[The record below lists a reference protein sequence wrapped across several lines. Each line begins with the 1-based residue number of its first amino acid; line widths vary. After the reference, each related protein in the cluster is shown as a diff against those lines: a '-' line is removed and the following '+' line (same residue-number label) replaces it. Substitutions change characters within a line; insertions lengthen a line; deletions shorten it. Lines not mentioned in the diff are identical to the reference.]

1 MTSNSYSFLN
11 SGFQIGLHALIED
24 YIFFMH
30 IQHLLI
36 TVAELL
42 LGISGLFLLE
52 KANVKLQKPVNSLK
66 VFWDH

>member
-1 MTSNSYSFLN
+1 MTSNSYSFLK

-24 YIFFMH
+24 YIVFMH